1 MAAVNENII
10 SNFIQALQIEVNEQR
25 SKSFGESLDLEN
37 GERQS
42 KTADKII
49 YAFFINEDLRATK
62 LRDDVPVTLIVG
74 DGETEATIVSAA
86 DKKVIISTNDDLGKY
101 IPLAKIK
108 FDNSYLTEKLRKN
121 YEDFASGKASAIN
134 LETINKCFLYK
145 DIEISKADSKLDKNS
160 LENLN
165 KEQLEAVKVAH
176 GSDVTFIWG
185 PPGTGK
191 THCISRIIESFYKAK
206 KRILIVSNTNSAVDI
221 VILHLCKKLSQDKN
235 DEDFNKGGVLRYG
248 VITNAELKND
258 YADYVNVDK
267 AAERLSKELAEQKEK
282 LLNQLNKLKDKAK
295 PFIEIINAFKSITR
309 IHSQNRSDLDRLLY
323 LTTYIKG
330 YLNTEKSHKNEIA
343 DLKIQLEDSRNSSFL
358 ASLFKAKP
366 EFYENEIRKQLTKLD
381 QLNDNKQKYPV
392 EVKQLEIKLK
402 SVGKDLEKAKSIIQ
416 NKNREEEEK
425 KLKVV
430 SDDID
435 IVDRQVAEVTGKI
448 EQLKT
453 SVLNNCR
460 VLGATST
467 KVSLKPEDFK
477 NFDVVVVDEASMLI
491 LPAAAFVASLSK
503 DKVIFAGDFRQIP
516 PIVSSKDD
524 LVNQWVAPSI
534 FDKVNAEERIK
545 DNKTKNFVI
554 LRRQY
559 RMNEKICEVINKV
572 FYDGRLITDESAK
585 KTVNKYPSLI
595 KDNLILVNTSSAY
608 PFVNI
613 PKRTYSRYNLL
624 HALAIRNLC
633 NYLKENDVIKDVKS
647 LGIATPY
654 SYQTSLIKDFI
665 KDLGINDISCG
676 TVHSFQGDEKN
687 VMIFDICD
695 SHGAN
700 PSQLIETS
708 EVTGHASKV
717 INVALS
723 RAKDV
728 LIIFANLKYL
738 NDQLVE
744 TSILRKILNDFER
757 RGTII
762 DVKEIIDLGPFNI
775 PDKPTTKLTTRIKI
789 KEKDTCIFNSSTFEG
804 PFEEDI
810 KKAKKYIVIFSA
822 FLTEKRVAS
831 WGELFKQK
839 IKEGVKIRV
848 ITKGPANQ
856 ASFKASATAGIKHLI
871 EIKVIVDLRKD
882 IHQKLIFIDDDVL
895 WHGSLNILS
904 YTGETDESLFRIYG
918 PAICNS
924 VAKLQ
929 LYKYSLNNND
939 KKVSP
944 ISLLAERE
952 NNSCNECQ
960 NITEVLF
967 RREDRIPFLRC
978 ISCGNMQDMKEKYS
992 SKVKVHTKKN
1002 GQVMDEAIEEVKV
1015 ERLCPVH
1022 RVNLKLRNGRKG
1034 KFYGCPKYPN
1044 CKHTENY

>member
-1 MAAVNENII
+1 MAIENENII

-25 SKSFGESLDLEN
+25 SKSVEESLDLEN

-42 KTADKII
+42 KTADKVI

-74 DGETEATIVSAA
+74 DSETEATIVSAA
-86 DKKVIISTNDDLGKY
+86 DKKVIISTNDDLGKHL
-101 IPLAKIK
+101 PLAKIK

-121 YEDFASGKASAIN
+121 YEDYANGKASAIN
-134 LETINKCFLYK
+134 LETIKKCFLYK
-145 DIEISKADSKLDKNS
+145 DIEISKTDPVLDKSS
-160 LENLN
+160 LKDLN
-165 KEQLEAVKVAH
+165 DEQLEAVKVSQ

-206 KRILIVSNTNSAVDI
+206 KRILIASNTNSAVDI

-248 VITNAELKND
+248 EITNPELKKD
-258 YADYVNVDK
+258 YAEYVNVDK
-267 AAERLSKELAEQKEK
+267 AAERLSKELAAQKEK
-282 LLNQLNKLKDKAK
+282 LVDQLNKLKDKAK
-295 PFIEIINAFKSITR
+295 PHIEIINAFKSITR

-330 YLNTEKSHKNEIA
+330 YLDTEKSHKKAIA
-343 DLKIQLEDSRNSSFL
+343 ELKIQLEDSRKSSFL

-381 QLNDNKQKYPV
+381 QLNENKQKYPE

-425 KLKVV
+425 KLKIV
-430 SDDID
+430 SDEID
-435 IVDRQVAEVTGKI
+435 GVDRQVAEVTGKI

-516 PIVSSKDD
+516 PIVRSNDD

-545 DNKTKNFVI
+545 DNKTKNFII

-572 FYDGRLITDESAK
+572 FYDGRLITDKSV
-585 KTVNKYPSLI
+585 KTTEKYPQLI
-595 KDNLILVNTSSAY
+595 KDNLILINTSSAY
-608 PFVNI
+608 PFVNS
-613 PKRTYSRYNLL
+613 PKRSFSRYNLL

-633 NYLKENDVIKDVKS
+633 NYLKENEVIKDAKS
-647 LGIATPY
+647 LGVTTPY
-654 SYQTSLIKDFI
+654 SYQTSLIRDCI
-665 KDLGINDISCG
+665 KELGINDVACG

-687 VMIFDICD
+687 IMIFDITD

-708 EVTGHASKV
+708 DVGGKASKV

-728 LIIFANLKYL
+728 LIIFANMNYL
-738 NDQLVE
+738 NDQLAD

-757 RGTII
+757 RGTVI

-775 PDKPTTKLTTRIKI
+775 PDKPATRLTTKIKI
-789 KEKDTCIFNSSTFEG
+789 KEKDTGTFNSSTFEG
-804 PFEEDI
+804 PFEEDL

-839 IKEGVKIRV
+839 IKDGVKIRV
-848 ITKGPANQ
+848 VTKGPANQ

-871 EIKVIVDLRKD
+871 EMKVIVDLRKD
-882 IHQKLIFIDDDVL
+882 IHQKIIFIDDEVL
-895 WHGSLNILS
+895 WFGSLNVLS
-904 YTGETDESLFRIYG
+904 YTGETDETILRIYG
-918 PAICNS
+918 PTICNS
-924 VAKLQ
+924 MAKHQ
-929 LYKYSLNNND
+929 LYKYSLNNSD

-944 ISLLAERE
+944 VFLLAERE

-967 RREDRIPFLRC
+967 RQKDRVPFLRC

-992 SKVKVHTKKN
+992 SKTKTSTKKN
-1002 GQVMDEAIEEVKV
+1002 SQLMDEAIEEVKV
-1015 ERLCPVH
+1015 QRICPEH
-1022 RVNLKLRNGRKG
+1022 KVNLKLRNGRKG